1 MRLSFEE
8 IVRAVDG
15 SAVAGAAARGRERRL
30 AASWKAWA
38 RTAVR

>member
-15 SAVAGAAARGRERRL
+15 SAVA
-30 AASWKAWA
+30 ASWKAWA